1 MHFELSASVKGI
13 RVGTHLF
20 ICQRPSG
27 VGPASAVLSDLS
39 KSCVRVDS
47 LCQNPTSTCAQGSV
61 TKNMMFPAASD
72 MKLPGLLS
80 FDSEDVANLLL
91 ALARDPGA
99 QLCVLAGTSR
109 G

>member
-1 MHFELSASVKGI
+1 MDS
-13 RVGTHLF
+13 
-20 ICQRPSG
+20 RPSK
-27 VGPASAVLSDLS
+27 PH
-39 KSCVRVDS
+39 CVICV
-47 LCQNPTSTCAQGSV
+47 QGSV

-99 QLCVLAGTSR
+99 HSRASAGIRSVVIVCLDNDPVSR
-109 G
+109 ATRLMTADMIKDRANLPSN

>member
-1 MHFELSASVKGI
+1 M
-13 RVGTHLF
+13 
-20 ICQRPSG
+20 
-27 VGPASAVLSDLS
+27 
-39 KSCVRVDS
+39 
-47 LCQNPTSTCAQGSV
+47 QGSV

-99 QLCVLAGTSR
+99 PCQAWSSSVSAVI
-109 G
+109 